1 MTSSGKPTQLDPILP
16 ALWNAQMYKQSK
28 GAYGKAAV
36 RLPNVDERL
45 PLEKCASELE
55 VAPESDQQSS
65 YTPPW
70 SSASSSSS
78 FEQNQQSIESSSR
91 NREQNANES
100 PRNLFPR
107 GSRGRGDHR
116 NKGIKAVKLRY
127 QQEKIA
133 RQQAVEAAYI
143 TSGGTVQSNIATSDP
158 VGPPT
163 SMYSFSSTSWARRK
177 GPQPV
182 VRLPQQQSFE
192 PHRMESTSNNS
203 HSPLVPQHPLPHER
217 VDNIPNPLSSYGR
230 SDNTLQRSPL
240 RPCYSQ
246 RPSNQAG
253 AYRRPNH
260 NDWNRWAELS
270 VKVFDLPPTT
280 TTRDLYQCFSREGNV
295 VMIELYENARGER
308 EGKGVVRF
316 KYVLFAGVHSKTLQ

>member
-1 MTSSGKPTQLDPILP
+1 
-16 ALWNAQMYKQSK
+16 MYKQSK

-45 PLEKCASELE
+45 PLKKCASELE
-55 VAPESDQQSS
+55 VTPESDQQSS
-65 YTPPW
+65 FTPPW
-70 SSASSSSS
+70 PSASPSSS
-78 FEQNQQSIESSSR
+78 FEQNQQSVESSSR

-100 PRNLFPR
+100 PRKLFPR
-107 GSRGRGDHR
+107 GSCGRGDHR
-116 NKGIKAVKLRY
+116 NRDIEAAKLRY
-127 QQEKIA
+127 QQKMIA
-133 RQQAVEAAYI
+133 RQQAVEAA
-143 TSGGTVQSNIATSDP
+143 
-158 VGPPT
+158 
-163 SMYSFSSTSWARRK
+163 RRI

-192 PHRMESTSNNS
+192 PHRMESTSNTS
-203 HSPLVPQHPLPHER
+203 HPLFVPQHPLPHKR
-217 VDNIPNPLSSYGR
+217 VNNIPNPLSSYGI

-246 RPSNQAG
+246 KPSNQAG
-253 AYRRPNH
+253 ANRRPNH

-270 VKVFDLPPTT
+270 VTVFDLPPTT

-316 KYVLFAGVHSKTLQ
+316 KYVLFAGMESKTLQ